1 MNDFLHRLAW
11 RLGRKLYC
19 WGRGDSV
26 NDPLQNGE
34 YWLLEQVL
42 GSARG
47 VPLLLD
53 VGSNKGDW
61 SFQAISISERLQKSP
76 VIHAFEPCAKTRTM
90 LESRL
95 AARVQVWSCALSSAE
110 GEADFFSNGAGSGTN
125 SLGQESG
132 TEVERVQIT
141 TLDAFMA
148 SQGLDKLTML
158 KIDTEGFD
166 CEVLRGAAKALA
178 NKRIDVIQ
186 FEYNWRW
193 LANRS
198 SLRDV
203 FQLIEGT
210 QYRLGKLVGNAVVF
224 YEKWHFELD
233 RYFENNYVLVPRG
246 SVIERLGKHVHFDA
260 SNVAAFD

>member
-1 MNDFLHRLAW
+1 
-11 RLGRKLYC
+11 
-19 WGRGDSV
+19 
-26 NDPLQNGE
+26 
-34 YWLLEQVL
+34 
-42 GSARG
+42 
-47 VPLLLD
+47 
-53 VGSNKGDW
+53 
-61 SFQAISISERLQKSP
+61 
-76 VIHAFEPCAKTRTM
+76 
-90 LESRL
+90 
-95 AARVQVWSCALSSAE
+95 
-110 GEADFFSNGAGSGTN
+110 
-125 SLGQESG
+125 
-132 TEVERVQIT
+132 
-141 TLDAFMA
+141 MA

-166 CEVLRGAAKALA
+166 CEVLRGAVLALA

-210 QYRLGKLVGNAVVF
+210 EYRLGKLVGNGVVF

-246 SVIERLGKHVHFDA
+246 SVIERLGQHVHFDA